1 MAWLPFKD
9 NSACKSLDQLIKNIL
24 SLKKCVSGWF
34 TNPACLSALPRVAY
48 ILKIRLLENAKTWC
62 CEHLLE

>member
-1 MAWLPFKD
+1 MAWLPCKD
-9 NSACKSLDQLIKNIL
+9 NSTCKSLDQLIKNIM

-34 TNPACLSALPRVAY
+34 TNHACLLFRVAC
-48 ILKIRLLENAKTWC
+48 ILKKIRLLENAKTWY